1 MDLQHN
7 RFQWVNSFA
16 DQIQQY
22 HKGEITLRS
31 LTNSFVMLG
40 CGKILDEANSILIFP
55 TSEVDLEMNEIIH
68 HMLKDEGV
76 LGELRGF
83 LTFDCSVPEEVSLE
97 QPYSKIASTPFD
109 QDLVE
114 FLRAK
119 PDPRYFTKNQKNPLI

>member
-1 MDLQHN
+1 MDLKYN
-7 RFQWVNSFA
+7 RFQWVNQFA
-16 DQIQQY
+16 GEIQQY

-83 LTFDCSVPEEVSLE
+83 LTFDCTVPEDIPLE
-97 QPYSKIASTPFD
+97 EPYSKICSAPFD
-109 QDLVE
+109 SDLVE
-114 FLRAK
+114 FLSS
-119 PDPRYFTKNQKNPLI
+119 DPNPLYFTKNQKNT